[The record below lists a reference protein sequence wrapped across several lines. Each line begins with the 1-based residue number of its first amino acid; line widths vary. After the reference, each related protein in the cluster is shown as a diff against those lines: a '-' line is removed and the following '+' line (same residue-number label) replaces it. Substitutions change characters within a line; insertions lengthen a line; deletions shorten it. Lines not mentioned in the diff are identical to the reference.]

1 MIWRIEHLRKS
12 AYYRDAAGL
21 NGRGLSRKPCPAPMS
36 GLGARTARDARWR
49 PSQPI
54 REVLRA
60 SASADTRDRQQPKRS
75 PDLAAAV
82 GCRRPASAAGYRTTP
97 HGGLRCQE
105 GVLTCPG
112 DVEIAGPGVVL
123 ASSQLPCSMPSRGPG
138 SAPAAGERPSGRRA
152 RTNELEAG
160 KRRHMIGSEEGRPAA
175 AGCQGCV
182 GSAEWVSHPPIR
194 RLPGGAGRHDRA
206 IRGRAAQSVLR
217 ARRGRLRLI
226 CELARGPATPPAVT
240 CAVYCVPG
248 SDATSIAESE
258 EVSPRF
264 PDRSADARSA
274 GHVLGPG
281 VLATGKRLAA
291 LAVRAG
297 SSPSASSRPTGP
309 RAWRL
314 TLPRR
319 ATSGC

>member
-1 MIWRIEHLRKS
+1 
-12 AYYRDAAGL
+12 
-21 NGRGLSRKPCPAPMS
+21 
-36 GLGARTARDARWR
+36 
-49 PSQPI
+49 
-54 REVLRA
+54 
-60 SASADTRDRQQPKRS
+60 
-75 PDLAAAV
+75 
-82 GCRRPASAAGYRTTP
+82 
-97 HGGLRCQE
+97 
-105 GVLTCPG
+105 
-112 DVEIAGPGVVL
+112 
-123 ASSQLPCSMPSRGPG
+123 
-138 SAPAAGERPSGRRA
+138 
-152 RTNELEAG
+152 
-160 KRRHMIGSEEGRPAA
+160 MIGSEEGRPAA

-274 GHVLGPG
+274 GHVPGPG
-281 VLATGKRLAA
+281 VLATGKRLVAP
-291 LAVRAG
+291 AVGAG
-297 SSPSASSRPTGP
+297 SSPSAGKPAG
-309 RAWRL
+309 RAPGLATDTSAPGYFRML
-314 TLPRR
+314 TAR
-319 ATSGC
+319 ATISATVTMEMTDCRAIASFAQRDSGITSVGLN